1 MTVCMAFIY
10 FMAIFQNRNGVVC
23 LRVLPVG
30 RATQLQVL
38 NATHLLW
45 DLRSVS
51 TTRVDG
57 PSWRVSKNEP
67 EFTGRQLGPWTR
79 VVETDLYLFACVGL
93 NWLLVSFLSHV
104 NKTSFIQTV
113 GETCVQCV
121 RHSDPRHTAKRRFHY
136 PCCDQWSAVAMRVT
150 PARSPASTDQQ
161 CQTSCRGRLAPACCV
176 AP

>member
-79 VVETDLYLFACVGL
+79 A
-93 NWLLVSFLSHV
+93 V
-104 NKTSFIQTV
+104 NSGSGNRPLQTV